1 MIWPFKKRE
10 PKLRAPEIKVAGI
23 FKSADRLA
31 LGKTY
36 QRQNQG
42 REFLVA
48 MDSGKDAVFRYV
60 DFERAGTCDWD
71 WHILRAVR
79 YATAEDAALPR
90 YV

>member
-1 MIWPFKKRE
+1 MIWPFKKRKPA
-10 PKLRAPEIKVAGI
+10 PKAPEIKVAGI
-23 FKSADRLA
+23 FRSADRLS

-36 QRQNQG
+36 RQENMG

-48 MDSGKDAVFRYV
+48 MESGKDAVFRYV
-60 DFERAGTCDWD
+60 DWDRAGTCDWD